1 MFDKYYIKYYH
12 KCCKVLKGGVNM
24 KSKDKV
30 KGYRIMLGLT
40 QKEVASKLNISIS
53 SYINKE
59 TGRTAFKDN
68 EKLLFKEMLTPYF
81 SNITLEEIFF

>member
-1 MFDKYYIKYYH
+1 
-12 KCCKVLKGGVNM
+12 M

>member
-1 MFDKYYIKYYH
+1 
-12 KCCKVLKGGVNM
+12 M
-24 KSKDKV
+24 KSTDKV

-40 QKEVASKLNISIS
+40 QKEVANKLNISIS

-68 EKLLFKEMLTPYF
+68 EKLLFKELLTPYF

>member
-1 MFDKYYIKYYH
+1 M
-12 KCCKVLKGGVNM
+12 LKGGVNM

>member
-1 MFDKYYIKYYH
+1 
-12 KCCKVLKGGVNM
+12 M

-68 EKLLFKEMLTPYF
+68 EKILFKKMLTTYF
-81 SNITLEEIFF
+81 SNINLEEIFF

>member
-1 MFDKYYIKYYH
+1 
-12 KCCKVLKGGVNM
+12 M

-59 TGRTAFKDN
+59 TAFKDN
-68 EKLLFKEMLTPYF
+68 EKILFKKMLTPYF

>member
-1 MFDKYYIKYYH
+1 MFDNYFIKYYY
-12 KCCKVLKGGVNM
+12 KCCKVLKGGVDM
-24 KSKDKV
+24 KSTDKV

-40 QKEVASKLNISIS
+40 QKEVANKLNISIS

-68 EKLLFKEMLTPYF
+68 EKLLFKELLTPYF

>member
-1 MFDKYYIKYYH
+1 
-12 KCCKVLKGGVNM
+12 M

-30 KGYRIMLGLT
+30 KGDRIMLGLT